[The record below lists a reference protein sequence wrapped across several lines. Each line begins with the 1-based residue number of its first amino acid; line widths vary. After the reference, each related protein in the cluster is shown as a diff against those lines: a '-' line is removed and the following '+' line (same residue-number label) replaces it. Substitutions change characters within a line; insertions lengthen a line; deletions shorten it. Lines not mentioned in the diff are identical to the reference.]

1 MSKPLSIE
9 DRISILLTMIFDEG
23 VDEYNQ
29 NFTKLLQRLNEFYD
43 TNKVDIINYF
53 TKVIMF
59 IPTKGTIYANAL
71 HNFSKGD
78 IINNIFK
85 KLVEEL
91 NKNKNSFIFIRSFIF
106 IFGLI
111 HFDIL
116 KNEQLINFISENIA
130 KKNRNLIQIII
141 RSIFLLFRKNN
152 EYQFLI
158 QSINIIYESGII
170 DKSDII
176 LNLLHTYA
184 NSDESYEINNT
195 KSKFDGFF
203 IKDIPLNNNEKNNE
217 DNNDIKMSE
226 SNEIKISD
234 VDNIFNELNNINY
247 ENIICPELITRK
259 YLSKNNITFLDIY
272 YELFLMNNIEAFKD
286 EPNEGSK
293 IYLFSLPNIYYNIN
307 TKEENNGINPYQ
319 FITDNFPF
327 VSMDLILYPLWNKS
341 DLCYI
346 VNYIINVLSQK
357 NIFFKSINEENKE
370 EENIYLKFVIE
381 LITNV
386 NMIQNLSHFQLDHLI
401 FFLYHIIS
409 NISDTKIEIL
419 SQIQKLKL
427 NNSNDTLNNA
437 ITYFIN
443 SFYEKTS
450 FIIKRDSLPS
460 EIFFPEKDLT
470 PIKNESL
477 YNSSFY
483 DEISTNVNKKENF
496 NNFNK
501 SLFEKDEQNEVLY
514 TFIYCILNPNNIS
527 NNNALSKIYE
537 NIELYENAIR
547 DIINNFEK
555 KNDNS
560 ILENDK
566 MKIILKVIFDLY
578 GNIPLYY
585 IYIIDLFAF
594 KNLLSHITIINF
606 IFTEKL
612 FQKKENGLF
621 YGFYELINN
630 CVENCY
636 NMLTKFDD
644 DFQNLARSFSK
655 VDETQ
660 RKEMQLKMEF
670 YDNEVE
676 KLKKQ
681 KEIICDKI
689 MELFFK
695 FYEISEKLGG
705 KEYKFFIKNVIKDEF
720 AMFHS
725 RYKLNE
731 DWNEKIKNL
740 DN

>member
-1 MSKPLSIE
+1 MSKSLSIE

-23 VDEYNQ
+23 VDEYEQ

-71 HNFSKGD
+71 HSFAKGD

-91 NKNKNSFIFIRSFIF
+91 NKNKNSFIYIRSFIF

-111 HFDIL
+111 HFGIL
-116 KNEQLINFISENIA
+116 QNDQLINFIKENIT
-130 KKNRNLIQIII
+130 KKNKNLLQILV

-152 EYQFLI
+152 QYQFLL
-158 QSINIIYESGII
+158 QSINVIYESNII
-170 DKSDII
+170 DKTDII

-184 NSDESYEINNT
+184 NSDESYIINNT

-203 IKDIPLNNNEKNNE
+203 IKDIPVNNSEKNNE
-217 DNNDIKMSE
+217 DNNDINMKE
-226 SNEIKISD
+226 NI
-234 VDNIFNELNNINY
+234 DNIFNELNSINY

-259 YLSKNNITFLDIY
+259 YLSKNNVTFLDIY
-272 YELFLMNNIEAFKD
+272 YQLFLMNNIEAFKD

-319 FITDNFPF
+319 FISDNFPF
-327 VSMDLILYPLWNKS
+327 ASMDLILYSLWNKS

-346 VNYIINVLSQK
+346 VNFIVNVLSQK
-357 NIFFKSINEENKE
+357 NIFFKSVNEENKE
-370 EENIYLKFVIE
+370 ENIYTKFIIE
-381 LITNV
+381 LISNV
-386 NMIQNLSHFQLDHLI
+386 TMIQNLSHFQLDHLI

-419 SQIQKLKL
+419 SQIQKLNLNL
-427 NNSNDTLNNA
+427 NNSNDTTNNA

-443 SFYEKTS
+443 SFYEKIS
-450 FIIKRDSLPS
+450 FIIKKESLPS
-460 EIFFPEKDLT
+460 EIYFPEKKLT
-470 PIKNESL
+470 PNENESL

-483 DEISTNVNKKENF
+483 NEISTNVKEKKHF

-501 SLFEKDEQNEVLY
+501 SLFEKDEQNEALY
-514 TFIYCILNPNNIS
+514 TFIYCILNPNNV
-527 NNNALSKIYE
+527 NNNDALSKIYE
-537 NIELYENAIR
+537 NIELYGDGIR

-555 KNDNS
+555 KDNAS
-560 ILENDK
+560 LENDK

-621 YGFYELINN
+621 YGFYDLINN

-655 VDETQ
+655 VDENQ

-681 KEIICDKI
+681 KDIICDKI
-689 MELFFK
+689 MESFFK
-695 FYEISEKLGG
+695 LYEISEKLGG
-705 KEYKFFIKNVIKDEF
+705 KEYKSFIKNVIKDEF
-720 AMFHS
+720 VLFQS
-725 RYKLNE
+725 RFKLNE
-731 DWNEKIKNL
+731 NWNEKIKNL

>member
-1 MSKPLSIE
+1 MSKSLSIE

-23 VDEYNQ
+23 VDEYEQ

-71 HNFSKGD
+71 HSFAKGD

-91 NKNKNSFIFIRSFIF
+91 NKNKNSFIYIRSFIF

-111 HFDIL
+111 HFGIL
-116 KNEQLINFISENIA
+116 QNDQLINFIKENIT
-130 KKNRNLIQIII
+130 KKNKNLLQILV

-152 EYQFLI
+152 QYQFLL
-158 QSINIIYESGII
+158 QSINVIYESNII

-184 NSDESYEINNT
+184 NSDESYIINT

-203 IKDIPLNNNEKNNE
+203 IKDIPVNNSEKNNE
-217 DNNDIKMSE
+217 DNNDINMKE
-226 SNEIKISD
+226 NI
-234 VDNIFNELNNINY
+234 DNIFNELNSINY

-259 YLSKNNITFLDIY
+259 YLSKNNVTFLDIY
-272 YELFLMNNIEAFKD
+272 YQLFLMNNIEAFKD

-319 FITDNFPF
+319 FISDNFPF
-327 VSMDLILYPLWNKS
+327 ASMDLILYSLWNKS

-346 VNYIINVLSQK
+346 VNFIVNVLSQK
-357 NIFFKSINEENKE
+357 NIFFKSVNEENKE
-370 EENIYLKFVIE
+370 ENIYTKFIIE
-381 LITNV
+381 LISNV
-386 NMIQNLSHFQLDHLI
+386 TVIQNLSHFQLDHLI

-419 SQIQKLKL
+419 SQIQKLNLNL
-427 NNSNDTLNNA
+427 NNSNDTTNNA

-443 SFYEKTS
+443 SFYEKIS
-450 FIIKRDSLPS
+450 FIIKKESLPS
-460 EIFFPEKDLT
+460 EIYFPEKKLT
-470 PIKNESL
+470 PNENESL

-483 DEISTNVNKKENF
+483 NEISTNVKEKKHF

-501 SLFEKDEQNEVLY
+501 SLFEKDEQNEALY
-514 TFIYCILNPNNIS
+514 TFIYCILNPNNV
-527 NNNALSKIYE
+527 NNNDALSKIYE
-537 NIELYENAIR
+537 NIELYGDGIR

-555 KNDNS
+555 KDNAS
-560 ILENDK
+560 LENDK

-621 YGFYELINN
+621 YGFYDLINN

-655 VDETQ
+655 VDENQ

-681 KEIICDKI
+681 KDIICDKI
-689 MELFFK
+689 MESFFK
-695 FYEISEKLGG
+695 LYEISEKLGG
-705 KEYKFFIKNVIKDEF
+705 KEYKSFIKNVIKDEF
-720 AMFHS
+720 VLFQS
-725 RYKLNE
+725 RFKLNE
-731 DWNEKIKNL
+731 NWNEKIKNL

>member
-1 MSKPLSIE
+1 MSKSLSIE

-23 VDEYNQ
+23 VDEYEQ

-71 HNFSKGD
+71 HSFAKGD

-91 NKNKNSFIFIRSFIF
+91 NKNKNSFIYIRSFIF

-111 HFDIL
+111 HFGIL
-116 KNEQLINFISENIA
+116 QNDQLINFIKENIT
-130 KKNRNLIQIII
+130 KKNKNLLQILV

-152 EYQFLI
+152 QYQFLL
-158 QSINIIYESGII
+158 QSINVIYESNII
-170 DKSDII
+170 DKTDII

-184 NSDESYEINNT
+184 NSDESYIINT

-203 IKDIPLNNNEKNNE
+203 IKDIPVNNSEKNNE
-217 DNNDIKMSE
+217 DNNDINMKE
-226 SNEIKISD
+226 NI
-234 VDNIFNELNNINY
+234 DNIFNELNSINY

-259 YLSKNNITFLDIY
+259 YLSKNNVTFLDIY
-272 YELFLMNNIEAFKD
+272 YQLFLMNNIEAFKD

-319 FITDNFPF
+319 FISDNFPF
-327 VSMDLILYPLWNKS
+327 ASMDLILYSLWNKS

-346 VNYIINVLSQK
+346 VNFIVNVLSQK
-357 NIFFKSINEENKE
+357 NIFFKSVNEENKE
-370 EENIYLKFVIE
+370 ENIYTKFIIE
-381 LITNV
+381 LISKVT
-386 NMIQNLSHFQLDHLI
+386 MIENLSHFQLDHLI

-419 SQIQKLKL
+419 SQIQKLNLNL
-427 NNSNDTLNNA
+427 NNSNDTTNNA

-443 SFYEKTS
+443 SFYEKIS
-450 FIIKRDSLPS
+450 FIIKKESLPS
-460 EIFFPEKDLT
+460 EIYFPEKKLT
-470 PIKNESL
+470 PNENESL

-483 DEISTNVNKKENF
+483 NEISTNVKEKKHF

-501 SLFEKDEQNEVLY
+501 SLFEKDEQNEALY
-514 TFIYCILNPNNIS
+514 TFIYCILNPNNV
-527 NNNALSKIYE
+527 NNNDALSKIYE
-537 NIELYENAIR
+537 NIELYGDGIR

-555 KNDNS
+555 KDNAL
-560 ILENDK
+560 LENDK

-621 YGFYELINN
+621 YGFYDLINN

-655 VDETQ
+655 VDENQ

-681 KEIICDKI
+681 KDIICDKI
-689 MELFFK
+689 MESFFK
-695 FYEISEKLGG
+695 LYEISEKLGG
-705 KEYKFFIKNVIKDEF
+705 KEYKSFIKNVIKDEF
-720 AMFHS
+720 VLFQS
-725 RYKLNE
+725 RFKLNE
-731 DWNEKIKNL
+731 NWNEKIKNL

>member
-1 MSKPLSIE
+1 MSKSLSIE

-23 VDEYNQ
+23 VDEYEQ

-71 HNFSKGD
+71 HSFAKGD

-91 NKNKNSFIFIRSFIF
+91 NKNKNSFIYIRSFIF

-111 HFDIL
+111 HFGIL
-116 KNEQLINFISENIA
+116 QNDQLINFIKENIT
-130 KKNRNLIQIII
+130 KKNKNLLQILV

-152 EYQFLI
+152 QYQFLL
-158 QSINIIYESGII
+158 QSINVIYESNII
-170 DKSDII
+170 DKTDII

-184 NSDESYEINNT
+184 NSDESYIINT

-203 IKDIPLNNNEKNNE
+203 IKDIPVNNTEKNNE
-217 DNNDIKMSE
+217 DNNDINMKE
-226 SNEIKISD
+226 NI
-234 VDNIFNELNNINY
+234 DNIFNELNSINY

-259 YLSKNNITFLDIY
+259 YLSKNNVTFLDIY
-272 YELFLMNNIEAFKD
+272 YQLFLMNNIEAFKD

-319 FITDNFPF
+319 FISDNFPF
-327 VSMDLILYPLWNKS
+327 ASMDLILYSLWNKS

-346 VNYIINVLSQK
+346 VNFIVNVLSQK
-357 NIFFKSINEENKE
+357 NIFFKSVNEENKE
-370 EENIYLKFVIE
+370 ENIYTKFIIE
-381 LITNV
+381 LISNV
-386 NMIQNLSHFQLDHLI
+386 TMIQNLSHFQLDHLI

-419 SQIQKLKL
+419 SQIQKLNLNL
-427 NNSNDTLNNA
+427 NNSNDTKNNA

-443 SFYEKTS
+443 SFYEKIS
-450 FIIKRDSLPS
+450 FIIKKESLPS
-460 EIFFPEKDLT
+460 EVYFPEKKLT
-470 PIKNESL
+470 PNENESL

-483 DEISTNVNKKENF
+483 NEISTNVKEKKHF

-501 SLFEKDEQNEVLY
+501 SLFEKDEQNEALY
-514 TFIYCILNPNNIS
+514 TFIYCLLNPNNV
-527 NNNALSKIYE
+527 NNNDALSKIYE
-537 NIELYENAIR
+537 NIELYGDGIR

-555 KNDNS
+555 KDNAL
-560 ILENDK
+560 LENDK

-621 YGFYELINN
+621 YGFYDLINN

-655 VDETQ
+655 VDENQ

-681 KEIICDKI
+681 KDIICDKI
-689 MELFFK
+689 MESFFK
-695 FYEISEKLGG
+695 LYEISEKLGG
-705 KEYKFFIKNVIKDEF
+705 KEYKSFIKNVIKDEF
-720 AMFHS
+720 VLFQS
-725 RYKLNE
+725 RFKLNE
-731 DWNEKIKNL
+731 NWNEKIKNL

>member
-1 MSKPLSIE
+1 MSKSLSIE

-23 VDEYNQ
+23 VDEYEQ

-71 HNFSKGD
+71 HCFAKGD

-91 NKNKNSFIFIRSFIF
+91 NKNKNSFIYIRSFIF

-111 HFDIL
+111 HFGIL
-116 KNEQLINFISENIA
+116 QNDQLINFIKENIT
-130 KKNRNLIQIII
+130 KKNKNLLQILV

-152 EYQFLI
+152 QYQFLL
-158 QSINIIYESGII
+158 QSINVIYESNII
-170 DKSDII
+170 DKTDII

-184 NSDESYEINNT
+184 NSDESYIINT

-203 IKDIPLNNNEKNNE
+203 IKDIPVNNSEKNNE
-217 DNNDIKMSE
+217 DNNDINMKE
-226 SNEIKISD
+226 NI
-234 VDNIFNELNNINY
+234 DNIFNELNSINY

-259 YLSKNNITFLDIY
+259 YLSKNNVTFLDIY
-272 YELFLMNNIEAFKD
+272 YQLFLMNNIEAFKD

-319 FITDNFPF
+319 FISDNFPF
-327 VSMDLILYPLWNKS
+327 ASMDLILYSLWNKS

-346 VNYIINVLSQK
+346 VNFIVNVLSQK
-357 NIFFKSINEENKE
+357 NIFFKSVNEENKE
-370 EENIYLKFVIE
+370 ENIYTKFIIE
-381 LITNV
+381 LISNV
-386 NMIQNLSHFQLDHLI
+386 TMIQNLSHFQLDHLI

-419 SQIQKLKL
+419 SQIQKLNLNL
-427 NNSNDTLNNA
+427 NNSNDTTNNA

-443 SFYEKTS
+443 SFYEKIS
-450 FIIKRDSLPS
+450 FIIKKESLPS
-460 EIFFPEKDLT
+460 EIYFPEKKLT
-470 PIKNESL
+470 PNENESL

-483 DEISTNVNKKENF
+483 NEISTNVKEKKHF

-501 SLFEKDEQNEVLY
+501 SLFEKDEQNEALY
-514 TFIYCILNPNNIS
+514 TFIYCILNPNNV
-527 NNNALSKIYE
+527 NNNDALSKIYE
-537 NIELYENAIR
+537 NIELYGDGIR

-555 KNDNS
+555 KDNAS
-560 ILENDK
+560 LENDK

-621 YGFYELINN
+621 YGFYDLINN

-655 VDETQ
+655 VDENQ

-681 KEIICDKI
+681 KDIICDKI
-689 MELFFK
+689 MESFFK
-695 FYEISEKLGG
+695 LYEISEKLGG
-705 KEYKFFIKNVIKDEF
+705 KEYKSFIKNVIKDEF
-720 AMFHS
+720 VLFQS
-725 RYKLNE
+725 RFKLNE
-731 DWNEKIKNL
+731 NWNEKIKNL

>member
-1 MSKPLSIE
+1 MSKSLSIE

-23 VDEYNQ
+23 VDEYEQ

-71 HNFSKGD
+71 HSFAKED

-91 NKNKNSFIFIRSFIF
+91 NKNKNSFIYIRSFIF

-111 HFDIL
+111 HFGIL
-116 KNEQLINFISENIA
+116 QNDQLINFIKENIE
-130 KKNRNLIQIII
+130 KKNKNLLQILV

-152 EYQFLI
+152 QYQFLL
-158 QSINIIYESGII
+158 QSINVIYESNII
-170 DKSDII
+170 DKTDII

-184 NSDESYEINNT
+184 NSDESYIINT

-203 IKDIPLNNNEKNNE
+203 IKDIPVNNSEKNNE
-217 DNNDIKMSE
+217 DNNDINMKE
-226 SNEIKISD
+226 NI
-234 VDNIFNELNNINY
+234 DNIFNELNSINY

-259 YLSKNNITFLDIY
+259 YLSKNNVTFLDIY
-272 YELFLMNNIEAFKD
+272 YQLFLMNNIEAFKD

-319 FITDNFPF
+319 FISDNFPF
-327 VSMDLILYPLWNKS
+327 ASMDLILYSLWNKS

-346 VNYIINVLSQK
+346 VNFIVNVLSQK
-357 NIFFKSINEENKE
+357 NIFFKSVNEENKE
-370 EENIYLKFVIE
+370 ENIYTKFIIE
-381 LITNV
+381 LISNV
-386 NMIQNLSHFQLDHLI
+386 TMIQNLSHFQLDHLI

-419 SQIQKLKL
+419 SQIQKLNLNL
-427 NNSNDTLNNA
+427 NNSNDTTNNA

-443 SFYEKTS
+443 SFYEKIS
-450 FIIKRDSLPS
+450 FIIKKESLPS
-460 EIFFPEKDLT
+460 EIYFPEKKLT
-470 PIKNESL
+470 PNENESL

-483 DEISTNVNKKENF
+483 NEISTNVKEKKHF

-501 SLFEKDEQNEVLY
+501 SLFEKDEQNEALY
-514 TFIYCILNPNNIS
+514 TFIYCILNPNNV
-527 NNNALSKIYE
+527 NNNDALSKIYE
-537 NIELYENAIR
+537 NIELYGDGIR
-547 DIINNFEK
+547 EIINNFEK
-555 KNDNS
+555 KDNAS
-560 ILENDK
+560 LENDK

-594 KNLLSHITIINF
+594 KNLVSHITIINF

-621 YGFYELINN
+621 YGFYDLINN

-655 VDETQ
+655 VDENQ

-681 KEIICDKI
+681 KDIICDKI
-689 MELFFK
+689 MESFFK
-695 FYEISEKLGG
+695 LYEISEKLGG
-705 KEYKFFIKNVIKDEF
+705 KEYKSFIKNVIKDEF
-720 AMFHS
+720 VLFQS
-725 RYKLNE
+725 RFKLNE
-731 DWNEKIKNL
+731 NWNEKIKNL

>member
-1 MSKPLSIE
+1 MSKSLSIE

-23 VDEYNQ
+23 VDEYEQ

-71 HNFSKGD
+71 HSFAKGD

-91 NKNKNSFIFIRSFIF
+91 NKNKNSFIYIRSFIF

-111 HFDIL
+111 HFGIL
-116 KNEQLINFISENIA
+116 QNDQLINFIKENIT
-130 KKNRNLIQIII
+130 KKNKNLLQILV

-152 EYQFLI
+152 QYQFLL
-158 QSINIIYESGII
+158 QSINVIYESNII
-170 DKSDII
+170 DKTDII

-184 NSDESYEINNT
+184 NSDESYIINT

-203 IKDIPLNNNEKNNE
+203 IKDIPVNNSEKNNE
-217 DNNDIKMSE
+217 DNNDINMKE
-226 SNEIKISD
+226 NI
-234 VDNIFNELNNINY
+234 DNIFNELNSINY

-259 YLSKNNITFLDIY
+259 YLSKNNVTFLDIY
-272 YELFLMNNIEAFKD
+272 YQLFLMNNIEAFKD

-319 FITDNFPF
+319 FISDNFPF
-327 VSMDLILYPLWNKS
+327 ASMDLILYSLWNKS

-346 VNYIINVLSQK
+346 VNFIVNVLSQK
-357 NIFFKSINEENKE
+357 NIFFKSVNEENKE
-370 EENIYLKFVIE
+370 ENIYTKFIIE
-381 LITNV
+381 LISNV
-386 NMIQNLSHFQLDHLI
+386 TMIQNLSHFQLDHLI

-419 SQIQKLKL
+419 SQIQKLNLNL
-427 NNSNDTLNNA
+427 NNSNDTTNNA

-443 SFYEKTS
+443 SFYEKIS
-450 FIIKRDSLPS
+450 FIIKKESLPS
-460 EIFFPEKDLT
+460 EIYFPEKKLT
-470 PIKNESL
+470 PNENESL

-483 DEISTNVNKKENF
+483 NEISTNVNEKKHF

-501 SLFEKDEQNEVLY
+501 SLFEKDEQNEALY
-514 TFIYCILNPNNIS
+514 TFIYCILNPNNV
-527 NNNALSKIYE
+527 NNNDALSKIYE
-537 NIELYENAIR
+537 NIELYGDGIR

-555 KNDNS
+555 KDNAL
-560 ILENDK
+560 LENDK

-621 YGFYELINN
+621 YGFYDLINN

-655 VDETQ
+655 VDENQ

-681 KEIICDKI
+681 KDIICDKI
-689 MELFFK
+689 MESFFK
-695 FYEISEKLGG
+695 LYEISEKLGG
-705 KEYKFFIKNVIKDEF
+705 KEYKSFIKNVIKDEF
-720 AMFHS
+720 VLFQS
-725 RYKLNE
+725 RFKLNE
-731 DWNEKIKNL
+731 NWNEKIKNL

>member
-1 MSKPLSIE
+1 MSKSLSIE
-9 DRISILLTMIFDEG
+9 DRISIRLTMIFDEG
-23 VDEYNQ
+23 VDEYEQ

-71 HNFSKGD
+71 HSFAKGD

-111 HFDIL
+111 HFGIL
-116 KNEQLINFISENIA
+116 QNDQLINFIKENIA
-130 KKNRNLIQIII
+130 KKNKNLLQILV

-152 EYQFLI
+152 QYQFLL
-158 QSINIIYESGII
+158 QSINVIYESNVI
-170 DKSDII
+170 DKTDII

-184 NSDESYEINNT
+184 NSDESYIINT

-203 IKDIPLNNNEKNNE
+203 IKDIPVNNTEKNNE
-217 DNNDIKMSE
+217 DNNDINMKE
-226 SNEIKISD
+226 NI
-234 VDNIFNELNNINY
+234 DNIFNELNSINY

-259 YLSKNNITFLDIY
+259 YLSKNNVTFLDIY
-272 YELFLMNNIEAFKD
+272 YQLFLMNNIEAFKD

-319 FITDNFPF
+319 FISDNFPF
-327 VSMDLILYPLWNKS
+327 ASMDLILYSLWNKS

-346 VNYIINVLSQK
+346 VNFIVNVLSQK
-357 NIFFKSINEENKE
+357 NIFFKSVNEENKE
-370 EENIYLKFVIE
+370 ENIYTKFIIE
-381 LITNV
+381 LISNV
-386 NMIQNLSHFQLDHLI
+386 TMIQNLSHFQLDHLI

-419 SQIQKLKL
+419 SQIQKLNLNL
-427 NNSNDTLNNA
+427 NNSNDTTNNA

-443 SFYEKTS
+443 SFYEKIS
-450 FIIKRDSLPS
+450 FIIKKESLPS
-460 EIFFPEKDLT
+460 EIYFPEKKLT
-470 PIKNESL
+470 PNENESL

-483 DEISTNVNKKENF
+483 NEISTNVKEKKHF

-501 SLFEKDEQNEVLY
+501 SLFEKDEQNEALY
-514 TFIYCILNPNNIS
+514 TFIYCILNPNNV
-527 NNNALSKIYE
+527 NNNDALSKIYE
-537 NIELYENAIR
+537 NIELYGDGIR

-555 KNDNS
+555 KDNAL
-560 ILENDK
+560 LENDK

-621 YGFYELINN
+621 YGFYDLINN

-655 VDETQ
+655 VDENQ

-681 KEIICDKI
+681 KDIICDKI
-689 MELFFK
+689 MESFFK
-695 FYEISEKLGG
+695 LYEISEKLGG
-705 KEYKFFIKNVIKDEF
+705 KEYKSFIKNVIKDEF
-720 AMFHS
+720 VLFQS
-725 RYKLNE
+725 RFKLNE
-731 DWNEKIKNL
+731 NWNEKIKNL

>member
-1 MSKPLSIE
+1 MSKSLSIE

-23 VDEYNQ
+23 VDEYEQ

-71 HNFSKGD
+71 HSFAKGD

-91 NKNKNSFIFIRSFIF
+91 NKNKNSFIYIRSFIF

-111 HFDIL
+111 HFGIL
-116 KNEQLINFISENIA
+116 QNDQLINFIKENIE
-130 KKNRNLIQIII
+130 KKNKNLLQILV

-152 EYQFLI
+152 QYQFLL
-158 QSINIIYESGII
+158 QSINVIYESNII
-170 DKSDII
+170 DKTDII

-184 NSDESYEINNT
+184 NSDESYIINT
-195 KSKFDGFF
+195 KSKFNGFF
-203 IKDIPLNNNEKNNE
+203 IKDIPVNNSEKNNE
-217 DNNDIKMSE
+217 DNNDINMKE
-226 SNEIKISD
+226 NI
-234 VDNIFNELNNINY
+234 DNIFNELNSINY

-259 YLSKNNITFLDIY
+259 YLSKNNVTFLDIY
-272 YELFLMNNIEAFKD
+272 YQLFLMNNIEAFKD

-319 FITDNFPF
+319 FISDNFPF
-327 VSMDLILYPLWNKS
+327 ASMDLILYSLWNKS

-346 VNYIINVLSQK
+346 VNFIVNVLSQK
-357 NIFFKSINEENKE
+357 NIFFKSVNEENKE
-370 EENIYLKFVIE
+370 ENIYTKFIIE
-381 LITNV
+381 LISNV
-386 NMIQNLSHFQLDHLI
+386 TMIQNLSHFQLDHLI

-419 SQIQKLKL
+419 SQIQKLNLNL
-427 NNSNDTLNNA
+427 NNSNDTINNA

-443 SFYEKTS
+443 SFYEKIS
-450 FIIKRDSLPS
+450 FIIKKESLPS
-460 EIFFPEKDLT
+460 EIYFPEKKLT
-470 PIKNESL
+470 PNENESL

-483 DEISTNVNKKENF
+483 NEISTNVKEKKHF

-501 SLFEKDEQNEVLY
+501 SLFEKDEQNEALY
-514 TFIYCILNPNNIS
+514 TFIYCILNPNNV
-527 NNNALSKIYE
+527 NNNDALSKIYE
-537 NIELYENAIR
+537 NIELYGDGIR

-555 KNDNS
+555 KDNAS
-560 ILENDK
+560 LENDK

-621 YGFYELINN
+621 YGFYDLINN

-655 VDETQ
+655 VDENQ

-681 KEIICDKI
+681 KDIICDKI
-689 MELFFK
+689 MESFFK
-695 FYEISEKLGG
+695 LYEISEKLGG
-705 KEYKFFIKNVIKDEF
+705 KEYKSFIKNVIKDEF
-720 AMFHS
+720 VLFQS
-725 RYKLNE
+725 RFKLNE
-731 DWNEKIKNL
+731 NWNEKIKNL

>member
-1 MSKPLSIE
+1 MSKSLSIE

-23 VDEYNQ
+23 VDEYEQ

-71 HNFSKGD
+71 HSFAKGD

-91 NKNKNSFIFIRSFIF
+91 NKNKNSFIYIRSFIF

-111 HFDIL
+111 HFGIL
-116 KNEQLINFISENIA
+116 QNDQLINFIKENIA
-130 KKNRNLIQIII
+130 KKNKNLLQILV

-152 EYQFLI
+152 QYQFLL
-158 QSINIIYESGII
+158 QSINVIYESNII
-170 DKSDII
+170 DKTDII

-184 NSDESYEINNT
+184 NSDESYIINT

-203 IKDIPLNNNEKNNE
+203 IKDIPVNNSEKNNE
-217 DNNDIKMSE
+217 DNNDINMKE
-226 SNEIKISD
+226 NI
-234 VDNIFNELNNINY
+234 DNIFNELNSINY

-259 YLSKNNITFLDIY
+259 YLSKNNVTFLDIY
-272 YELFLMNNIEAFKD
+272 YQLFLMNNIEAFKD

-319 FITDNFPF
+319 FISDNFPF
-327 VSMDLILYPLWNKS
+327 ASMDLILYSLWNKS

-346 VNYIINVLSQK
+346 VNFIVNVLSQK
-357 NIFFKSINEENKE
+357 NIFFKSVNEENKE
-370 EENIYLKFVIE
+370 ENIYTKFIIE
-381 LITNV
+381 LISNV
-386 NMIQNLSHFQLDHLI
+386 NLIQNLSHFQLDHLI

-419 SQIQKLKL
+419 SQIQKLNLNL
-427 NNSNDTLNNA
+427 NNSNDTTNNA

-443 SFYEKTS
+443 SFYEKIS
-450 FIIKRDSLPS
+450 FIIKKESLPS
-460 EIFFPEKDLT
+460 EIYFPEKKLT
-470 PIKNESL
+470 PNENESL

-483 DEISTNVNKKENF
+483 NEISTNVKEKKHF

-501 SLFEKDEQNEVLY
+501 SLFEKDEQNEALY
-514 TFIYCILNPNNIS
+514 TFIYCILNPNNV
-527 NNNALSKIYE
+527 NNNDALSKIYE
-537 NIELYENAIR
+537 NIELYGDGIR

-555 KNDNS
+555 KDNAS
-560 ILENDK
+560 LENDK

-621 YGFYELINN
+621 YGFYDLINN

-655 VDETQ
+655 VDENQ

-681 KEIICDKI
+681 KDIICDKI
-689 MELFFK
+689 MESFFK
-695 FYEISEKLGG
+695 LYEISEKLGG
-705 KEYKFFIKNVIKDEF
+705 KEYKSFIKNVIKDEF
-720 AMFHS
+720 VLFQS
-725 RYKLNE
+725 RFKLNE
-731 DWNEKIKNL
+731 NWNEKIKNL

>member
-1 MSKPLSIE
+1 MSKSLSIE

-23 VDEYNQ
+23 VDEYEQ

-71 HNFSKGD
+71 HSFAKGD

-91 NKNKNSFIFIRSFIF
+91 NKNKNSFIYIRSFIF

-111 HFDIL
+111 HFGIL
-116 KNEQLINFISENIA
+116 QNDQLINFIKENIT
-130 KKNRNLIQIII
+130 KKNKNLLQILV

-152 EYQFLI
+152 QYQFLL
-158 QSINIIYESGII
+158 QSINVIYESNII
-170 DKSDII
+170 DKTDII

-184 NSDESYEINNT
+184 NSDESYIINT

-203 IKDIPLNNNEKNNE
+203 IKDIPVNNSEKNNE
-217 DNNDIKMSE
+217 DNNDINMKE
-226 SNEIKISD
+226 NI
-234 VDNIFNELNNINY
+234 DNIFNELNSINY

-259 YLSKNNITFLDIY
+259 YLSKDNVTFLDIY
-272 YELFLMNNIEAFKD
+272 YQLFLMNNIEAFKD

-319 FITDNFPF
+319 FISDNFPF
-327 VSMDLILYPLWNKS
+327 ASMDLILYSLWNKS

-346 VNYIINVLSQK
+346 VNFIVNVLSQK
-357 NIFFKSINEENKE
+357 NIFFKSVNEENKE
-370 EENIYLKFVIE
+370 ENIYTKFIIE
-381 LITNV
+381 LISNV
-386 NMIQNLSHFQLDHLI
+386 TMIENLSHFQLDHLI

-419 SQIQKLKL
+419 SQIQKLNLNL
-427 NNSNDTLNNA
+427 NNSNDTINNA

-443 SFYEKTS
+443 SFYEKIS
-450 FIIKRDSLPS
+450 FIIKKESLPS
-460 EIFFPEKDLT
+460 EIYFPEKKLT
-470 PIKNESL
+470 PNENESL

-483 DEISTNVNKKENF
+483 NEISTNVKEKKHF

-501 SLFEKDEQNEVLY
+501 SLFEKDEQNEALY
-514 TFIYCILNPNNIS
+514 TFIYCLLNPNNV
-527 NNNALSKIYE
+527 NNNDALSKIYE
-537 NIELYENAIR
+537 NIELYGDGIR

-555 KNDNS
+555 KDNAS
-560 ILENDK
+560 LENDK

-621 YGFYELINN
+621 YGFYDLINN

-655 VDETQ
+655 VDENQ

-681 KEIICDKI
+681 KDIICDKI
-689 MELFFK
+689 MESFFK
-695 FYEISEKLGG
+695 LYEISEKLGG
-705 KEYKFFIKNVIKDEF
+705 KEYKSFIKNVIKDEF
-720 AMFHS
+720 VLFQS
-725 RYKLNE
+725 RFKLNE
-731 DWNEKIKNL
+731 NWNEKIKNL

>member
-1 MSKPLSIE
+1 MSKSLSIE

-23 VDEYNQ
+23 VDEYEQ

-71 HNFSKGD
+71 HSFAKGD

-91 NKNKNSFIFIRSFIF
+91 NKNKNSFIYIRSFIF

-111 HFDIL
+111 HFGIL
-116 KNEQLINFISENIA
+116 QNDQLINFIKENIT
-130 KKNRNLIQIII
+130 KKNKNLLQILV

-152 EYQFLI
+152 QYQFLL
-158 QSINIIYESGII
+158 QSINVIYESNII
-170 DKSDII
+170 DKTDII

-184 NSDESYEINNT
+184 NSDESYIINT

-203 IKDIPLNNNEKNNE
+203 IKDIPVNNSEKNNE
-217 DNNDIKMSE
+217 DNNDINMKE
-226 SNEIKISD
+226 NI
-234 VDNIFNELNNINY
+234 DNIFNELNSINY

-259 YLSKNNITFLDIY
+259 YLSKNNVTFLDIY
-272 YELFLMNNIEAFKD
+272 YQLFLMNNIEAFKD

-319 FITDNFPF
+319 FISDNFPF
-327 VSMDLILYPLWNKS
+327 ASMDLILYSLWNKS

-346 VNYIINVLSQK
+346 VNFIVNVLSQK
-357 NIFFKSINEENKE
+357 NIFFKSVNEENKE
-370 EENIYLKFVIE
+370 ENIYTKFIIE
-381 LITNV
+381 LISNV
-386 NMIQNLSHFQLDHLI
+386 TMIENLSHFQLDHLI

-419 SQIQKLKL
+419 SQIQKLNLNL
-427 NNSNDTLNNA
+427 NNSNDNTNNA

-443 SFYEKTS
+443 SFYEKIS
-450 FIIKRDSLPS
+450 FIIKKESLPS
-460 EIFFPEKDLT
+460 EIYFPEKKLT
-470 PIKNESL
+470 PNENESL

-483 DEISTNVNKKENF
+483 NEISTNVKEKKHF

-501 SLFEKDEQNEVLY
+501 SLFEKDEQNEALY
-514 TFIYCILNPNNIS
+514 TFIYCILNPNNV
-527 NNNALSKIYE
+527 NNNDALSKIYE
-537 NIELYENAIR
+537 NIELYGDGIR

-555 KNDNS
+555 KDNAL
-560 ILENDK
+560 LENDK

-621 YGFYELINN
+621 YGFYDLINN

-655 VDETQ
+655 VDENQ

-681 KEIICDKI
+681 KDIICDKI
-689 MELFFK
+689 MESFFK
-695 FYEISEKLGG
+695 LYEISEKLGG
-705 KEYKFFIKNVIKDEF
+705 KEYKSFIKNVIKDEF
-720 AMFHS
+720 VLFQS
-725 RYKLNE
+725 RFKLNE
-731 DWNEKIKNL
+731 NWNEKIKNL

>member
-1 MSKPLSIE
+1 MSKSLSIE

-23 VDEYNQ
+23 VDEYEQ

-71 HNFSKGD
+71 HSFAKED

-91 NKNKNSFIFIRSFIF
+91 NKNKNSFIYIRSFMF

-111 HFDIL
+111 HFGIL
-116 KNEQLINFISENIA
+116 QNDQLINFIKENIT
-130 KKNRNLIQIII
+130 KKNKNLLQILV

-152 EYQFLI
+152 QYQFLL
-158 QSINIIYESGII
+158 QSINVIYESNII
-170 DKSDII
+170 DKTDII

-184 NSDESYEINNT
+184 NSDESYIINT

-203 IKDIPLNNNEKNNE
+203 IKDIPVNNSEKNNE
-217 DNNDIKMSE
+217 DNNDINMKE
-226 SNEIKISD
+226 NI
-234 VDNIFNELNNINY
+234 DNIFNELNSINY

-259 YLSKNNITFLDIY
+259 YLSKNNVTFLDIY
-272 YELFLMNNIEAFKD
+272 YQLFLMNNIEAFKD

-319 FITDNFPF
+319 FISDNFPF
-327 VSMDLILYPLWNKS
+327 ASMDLILYSLWNKS

-346 VNYIINVLSQK
+346 VNFIVNVLSQK
-357 NIFFKSINEENKE
+357 NIFFKSVNEENKE
-370 EENIYLKFVIE
+370 ENIYTKFIIE
-381 LITNV
+381 LISNV
-386 NMIQNLSHFQLDHLI
+386 TMIQNLSHFQLDHLI

-419 SQIQKLKL
+419 SQIQKLNLNL
-427 NNSNDTLNNA
+427 NNSNDTTNNA

-443 SFYEKTS
+443 SFYEKIS
-450 FIIKRDSLPS
+450 FIIKKESLPS
-460 EIFFPEKDLT
+460 EIYFPEKKLT
-470 PIKNESL
+470 PNENESL

-483 DEISTNVNKKENF
+483 NEISTNVKEKKHF

-501 SLFEKDEQNEVLY
+501 SLFEKDEQNEALY
-514 TFIYCILNPNNIS
+514 TFIYCILNPNNV
-527 NNNALSKIYE
+527 NNNDALSKIYE
-537 NIELYENAIR
+537 NIELYGDGIR

-555 KNDNS
+555 KDNAS
-560 ILENDK
+560 LENDK

-621 YGFYELINN
+621 YGFYDLINN

-655 VDETQ
+655 VDENQ

-681 KEIICDKI
+681 KDIICDKI
-689 MELFFK
+689 MESFFK
-695 FYEISEKLGG
+695 LYEISEKLGG
-705 KEYKFFIKNVIKDEF
+705 KEYKSFIKNVIKDEF
-720 AMFHS
+720 VLFQS
-725 RYKLNE
+725 RFKLNE
-731 DWNEKIKNL
+731 NWNEKIKNL

>member
-1 MSKPLSIE
+1 MSKSLSIE

-23 VDEYNQ
+23 VDEYEQ

-71 HNFSKGD
+71 HSFAKED

-91 NKNKNSFIFIRSFIF
+91 NKNKNSFIYIRSFIF

-111 HFDIL
+111 HFGIL
-116 KNEQLINFISENIA
+116 QNDQLINFIKENIT
-130 KKNRNLIQIII
+130 KKNKNLLQILV

-152 EYQFLI
+152 QYQFLL
-158 QSINIIYESGII
+158 QSINVIYESNII
-170 DKSDII
+170 DKTDII

-184 NSDESYEINNT
+184 NSDESYIINT

-203 IKDIPLNNNEKNNE
+203 IKDIPVNNTEKNNE
-217 DNNDIKMSE
+217 DNNDINMKE
-226 SNEIKISD
+226 NI
-234 VDNIFNELNNINY
+234 DNIFNELNSINY

-259 YLSKNNITFLDIY
+259 YLSKNNVTFLDIY
-272 YELFLMNNIEAFKD
+272 YQLFLMNNIEAFKD

-319 FITDNFPF
+319 FISDNFPF
-327 VSMDLILYPLWNKS
+327 ASMDLILYSLWNKS

-346 VNYIINVLSQK
+346 VNFIVNVLSQK
-357 NIFFKSINEENKE
+357 NIFFKSVNEENKE
-370 EENIYLKFVIE
+370 ENIYTKFIIE
-381 LITNV
+381 LISNV
-386 NMIQNLSHFQLDHLI
+386 TMIQNLSHFQLDHLI

-419 SQIQKLKL
+419 SQIQKLNLNL
-427 NNSNDTLNNA
+427 NNSNDTTNNA

-443 SFYEKTS
+443 SFYEKIS
-450 FIIKRDSLPS
+450 FIIKKESLPS
-460 EIFFPEKDLT
+460 EIYFPEKKLT
-470 PIKNESL
+470 PNENESL

-483 DEISTNVNKKENF
+483 NEISTNVKEKKHF

-501 SLFEKDEQNEVLY
+501 SLFEKDEQNEALY
-514 TFIYCILNPNNIS
+514 TFIYCILNPNNV
-527 NNNALSKIYE
+527 NNNDALSKIYE
-537 NIELYENAIR
+537 NIELYGDGIR

-555 KNDNS
+555 KDNAL
-560 ILENDK
+560 LENDK

-621 YGFYELINN
+621 YGFYDLINN

-655 VDETQ
+655 VDENQ

-681 KEIICDKI
+681 KDIICDKI
-689 MELFFK
+689 MESFFK
-695 FYEISEKLGG
+695 LYEISEKLGG
-705 KEYKFFIKNVIKDEF
+705 KEYKSFIKNVIKDEF
-720 AMFHS
+720 VLFQS
-725 RYKLNE
+725 RFKLNE
-731 DWNEKIKNL
+731 NWNEKIKNL

>member
-1 MSKPLSIE
+1 MSKSLSIE

-23 VDEYNQ
+23 VDEYEQ

-71 HNFSKGD
+71 HSFAKGD

-91 NKNKNSFIFIRSFIF
+91 NKNKNSFIYIRSFIF

-111 HFDIL
+111 HFGIL
-116 KNEQLINFISENIA
+116 QNDQLINFIKENIT
-130 KKNRNLIQIII
+130 KKNKNLLQILV

-152 EYQFLI
+152 QYQFLL
-158 QSINIIYESGII
+158 QSINVIYESNII
-170 DKSDII
+170 DKTDII

-184 NSDESYEINNT
+184 NSDESYIINT

-203 IKDIPLNNNEKNNE
+203 IKDIPVNNSEKNNE
-217 DNNDIKMSE
+217 DNNDINMKE
-226 SNEIKISD
+226 NI
-234 VDNIFNELNNINY
+234 DNIFNELNSINY

-259 YLSKNNITFLDIY
+259 YLSKNNVTFLDIY
-272 YELFLMNNIEAFKD
+272 YQLFLMNNIEAFKD

-319 FITDNFPF
+319 FISDNFPF
-327 VSMDLILYPLWNKS
+327 ASMDLILYSLWNKS

-346 VNYIINVLSQK
+346 VNFIVNVLSQK
-357 NIFFKSINEENKE
+357 NIFFKSVNEENKE
-370 EENIYLKFVIE
+370 ENIYTKFIIE
-381 LITNV
+381 LISNV
-386 NMIQNLSHFQLDHLI
+386 TMIQNLSHFQLDHLI

-419 SQIQKLKL
+419 SQIQKLNLNL
-427 NNSNDTLNNA
+427 NNSNDTTNNA

-443 SFYEKTS
+443 SFYEKIS
-450 FIIKRDSLPS
+450 FIIKKESLPS
-460 EIFFPEKDLT
+460 EIYFPEKKLT
-470 PIKNESL
+470 PNENESL

-483 DEISTNVNKKENF
+483 NEISTNVKEKKHF

-501 SLFEKDEQNEVLY
+501 SLFEKDEQNEALY
-514 TFIYCILNPNNIS
+514 TFIYCILNPNNV
-527 NNNALSKIYE
+527 NNNDALSKIYE
-537 NIELYENAIR
+537 NIELYGDGIR

-555 KNDNS
+555 KDNAS
-560 ILENDK
+560 LENDK

-621 YGFYELINN
+621 YGFYDLINN

-655 VDETQ
+655 VDENQ

-681 KEIICDKI
+681 KDIICDKI
-689 MELFFK
+689 MESFFK
-695 FYEISEKLGG
+695 LYEISEKLGG
-705 KEYKFFIKNVIKDEF
+705 KEYKSFIKNVIKDEF
-720 AMFHS
+720 VLFQS
-725 RYKLNE
+725 RFKLNE
-731 DWNEKIKNL
+731 NWNEKIKNL

>member
-1 MSKPLSIE
+1 MSKSLSIE

-23 VDEYNQ
+23 VDEYEQ
-29 NFTKLLQRLNEFYD
+29 NFTKLLQRLNECYD
-43 TNKVDIINYF
+43 TNKADIINYF

-71 HNFSKGD
+71 HSFAKGD

-91 NKNKNSFIFIRSFIF
+91 NKNKNSFIYIRSFIF

-111 HFDIL
+111 HFGIL
-116 KNEQLINFISENIA
+116 QNDQLINFIKENIA
-130 KKNRNLIQIII
+130 KKNKNLLQILV

-152 EYQFLI
+152 QYQFLL
-158 QSINIIYESGII
+158 QSINVIYESNII
-170 DKSDII
+170 DKTDII

-184 NSDESYEINNT
+184 NSDESYIINT

-203 IKDIPLNNNEKNNE
+203 IKDIPVNNTEKNNE
-217 DNNDIKMSE
+217 DNNDINMKE
-226 SNEIKISD
+226 NI
-234 VDNIFNELNNINY
+234 DNIFNELNSINY

-259 YLSKNNITFLDIY
+259 YLSKNNVTFLDIY
-272 YELFLMNNIEAFKD
+272 YQLFLMNNIEAFKD

-319 FITDNFPF
+319 FISDNFPF
-327 VSMDLILYPLWNKS
+327 ASMDLILYSLWNKS

-346 VNYIINVLSQK
+346 VNFIVNVLSQK
-357 NIFFKSINEENKE
+357 NIFFKSVNEENKE
-370 EENIYLKFVIE
+370 ENIYTKFIIE
-381 LITNV
+381 LISNV
-386 NMIQNLSHFQLDHLI
+386 TMIENLSHFQLDHLI

-419 SQIQKLKL
+419 SQIQKLNLNL
-427 NNSNDTLNNA
+427 NNSNDTTNNA

-443 SFYEKTS
+443 SFYEKIS
-450 FIIKRDSLPS
+450 FIIKKESLPS
-460 EIFFPEKDLT
+460 EIYFPEKKLT
-470 PIKNESL
+470 PNENESL

-483 DEISTNVNKKENF
+483 NEISTNVKEKKHF

-501 SLFEKDEQNEVLY
+501 SLFEKDEQNEALY
-514 TFIYCILNPNNIS
+514 TFIYCILNPNNV
-527 NNNALSKIYE
+527 NNNDALSKIYE
-537 NIELYENAIR
+537 NIELYGDGIR

-555 KNDNS
+555 KDNAS
-560 ILENDK
+560 LENDK

-621 YGFYELINN
+621 YGFYDLINN

-655 VDETQ
+655 VDENQ

-681 KEIICDKI
+681 KDIICDKI
-689 MELFFK
+689 MESFFK
-695 FYEISEKLGG
+695 LYEISEKLGG
-705 KEYKFFIKNVIKDEF
+705 KEYKSFIKNVIKDEF
-720 AMFHS
+720 VLFQS
-725 RYKLNE
+725 RFKLNE
-731 DWNEKIKNL
+731 NWNEKIKNL

>member
-1 MSKPLSIE
+1 MSKPLTIE

-71 HNFSKGD
+71 HNFGKGD

-91 NKNKNSFIFIRSFIF
+91 TKTKNSFIFIRSFIF

-111 HFDIL
+111 HFGVL
-116 KNEQLINFISENIA
+116 QNEQLVNFILENIG
-130 KKNRNLIQIII
+130 KKNKNLLQILI
-141 RSIFLLFRKNN
+141 RSIFLIFRKNN

-158 QSINIIYESGII
+158 QSINVIYDSNVI

-176 LNLLHTYA
+176 LEILHTYA
-184 NSDESYEINNT
+184 NSDDSFEINEN
-195 KSKFDGFF
+195 KNKFDGFF
-203 IKDIPLNNNEKNNE
+203 IKDIPANNTEKNNE
-217 DNNDIKMSE
+217 DNNDINMTD
-226 SNEIKISD
+226 SNNVKISD

-247 ENIICPELITRK
+247 ENIFCLKLISRK
-259 YLSKNNITFLDIY
+259 YLSKNSIKFLDIY

-293 IYLFSLPNIYYNIN
+293 IYLFSLPNIYYNIK
-307 TKEENNGINPYQ
+307 TQEQNNGINPYQ
-319 FITDNFPF
+319 FIIDNFPF
-327 VSMDLILYPLWNKS
+327 ASMDLVLYPLWTKG

-346 VNYIINVLSQK
+346 VNFIVNVLSQK
-357 NIFFKSINEENKE
+357 NMFFKNINEENNK
-370 EENIYLKFVIE
+370 EENIYLKFIIS
-381 LITNV
+381 LISDNDL
-386 NMIQNLSHFQLDHLI
+386 IQSLSHFQINNLI

-427 NNSNDTLNNA
+427 NNSNDNINNA

-443 SFYEKTS
+443 SFYEKIS
-450 FIIKRDSLPS
+450 FIIKKESLPS
-460 EIFFPEKDLT
+460 EILFPEKDLT
-470 PIKNESL
+470 PMKNESL
-477 YNSSFY
+477 YSSSFY
-483 DEISTNVNKKENF
+483 NEISTNVNKKENF

-501 SLFEKDEQNEVLY
+501 NLFEKDDQNEVLY
-514 TFIYCILNPNNIS
+514 TFIYCILNPNNINS
-527 NNNALSKIYE
+527 TNALSKIYE
-537 NIELYENAIR
+537 NLELYENGIR

-555 KNDNS
+555 KNNNLS
-560 ILENDK
+560 LENDK

-585 IYIIDLFAF
+585 IYIIDLLAF
-594 KNLLSHITIINF
+594 KNLLNHITIINF

-644 DFQNLARSFSK
+644 DFQNSARSFSK
-655 VDETQ
+655 VDENQ
-660 RKEMQLKMEF
+660 RKEMQIKMEF

-681 KEIICDKI
+681 KDIICDKI

-695 FYEISEKLGG
+695 LYEISEKLGG
-705 KEYKFFIKNVIKDEF
+705 GEYKIFIKNVIKNEF
-720 AMFHS
+720 ALFQT
-725 RYKLNE
+725 RYKVSDE
-731 DWNEKIKNL
+731 WKEKIKNL

>member
-1 MSKPLSIE
+1 MSKSLSIE

-23 VDEYNQ
+23 VDEYEQ

-71 HNFSKGD
+71 HSFAKGD

-91 NKNKNSFIFIRSFIF
+91 NKNKNSFIYIRSFIF

-111 HFDIL
+111 HFGIL
-116 KNEQLINFISENIA
+116 QNDQLINFIKENIA
-130 KKNRNLIQIII
+130 KKNKNLLQILV

-152 EYQFLI
+152 QYQFLL
-158 QSINIIYESGII
+158 QSINVIYESNII
-170 DKSDII
+170 DKTDII

-184 NSDESYEINNT
+184 NSDESYIINT

-203 IKDIPLNNNEKNNE
+203 IKDIPVNNSEKNNE
-217 DNNDIKMSE
+217 DNNDINMKE
-226 SNEIKISD
+226 NI
-234 VDNIFNELNNINY
+234 DNIFNELNSINY

-259 YLSKNNITFLDIY
+259 YLSKNNVTFLDIY
-272 YELFLMNNIEAFKD
+272 YQLFLMNNIEAFKD

-319 FITDNFPF
+319 FISDNFPF
-327 VSMDLILYPLWNKS
+327 ASMDLILYSLWNKS

-346 VNYIINVLSQK
+346 VNFIVNVLSQK
-357 NIFFKSINEENKE
+357 NIFFKSVNEENKE
-370 EENIYLKFVIE
+370 ENIYTKFIIE
-381 LITNV
+381 LISNV
-386 NMIQNLSHFQLDHLI
+386 TMIQNLSHFQLDHLI

-419 SQIQKLKL
+419 SQIQKLNLNL
-427 NNSNDTLNNA
+427 NNSNDTTNNA

-443 SFYEKTS
+443 SFYEKIS
-450 FIIKRDSLPS
+450 FIIKKESLPS
-460 EIFFPEKDLT
+460 EIYFPEKKLT
-470 PIKNESL
+470 PNENESL

-483 DEISTNVNKKENF
+483 NEISTNVKEKKHF

-501 SLFEKDEQNEVLY
+501 SLFEKDEQNEALY
-514 TFIYCILNPNNIS
+514 TFIYCILNPNNV
-527 NNNALSKIYE
+527 NNNDALSKIYE
-537 NIELYENAIR
+537 NIELYEDGIR

-555 KNDNS
+555 KDNAL
-560 ILENDK
+560 LENDK

-621 YGFYELINN
+621 YGFYDLINN

-655 VDETQ
+655 VDENQ

-681 KEIICDKI
+681 KDIICDKI
-689 MELFFK
+689 MESFFK
-695 FYEISEKLGG
+695 LYEISEKLGG
-705 KEYKFFIKNVIKDEF
+705 KEYKSFIKNVIKDEF
-720 AMFHS
+720 VLFQS
-725 RYKLNE
+725 RFKLNE
-731 DWNEKIKNL
+731 NWNEKIKNL
-740 DN
+740 DS

>member
-1 MSKPLSIE
+1 MSKSLSIE

-23 VDEYNQ
+23 VDEYEQ

-71 HNFSKGD
+71 HSFAKGD

-91 NKNKNSFIFIRSFIF
+91 NKNKNSFIYIRSFIF

-111 HFDIL
+111 HFGIL
-116 KNEQLINFISENIA
+116 QNDQLINFIKENIT
-130 KKNRNLIQIII
+130 KKNKNLLQILV

-152 EYQFLI
+152 QYQFLL
-158 QSINIIYESGII
+158 QSINVIYESNII
-170 DKSDII
+170 DKTDII

-184 NSDESYEINNT
+184 NSDESYIINT

-203 IKDIPLNNNEKNNE
+203 IKDIPVNNSEKNNE
-217 DNNDIKMSE
+217 DNNDINMKE
-226 SNEIKISD
+226 NI
-234 VDNIFNELNNINY
+234 DNIFNELNSINY

-259 YLSKNNITFLDIY
+259 YLSKNNVTFLDIY
-272 YELFLMNNIEAFKD
+272 YQLFLMNNIEAFKD

-319 FITDNFPF
+319 FISDNFPF
-327 VSMDLILYPLWNKS
+327 ASMDLILYSLWNKS

-346 VNYIINVLSQK
+346 VNFIVNVLSQK
-357 NIFFKSINEENKE
+357 NIFFKSVNEENKE
-370 EENIYLKFVIE
+370 ENIYTKFIIE
-381 LITNV
+381 LISNV
-386 NMIQNLSHFQLDHLI
+386 NLIQNLSYFQLDHLI

-419 SQIQKLKL
+419 SQIQKLNLNL
-427 NNSNDTLNNA
+427 NNSNDTTNNA

-443 SFYEKTS
+443 SFYEKIS
-450 FIIKRDSLPS
+450 FIIKKESLPS
-460 EIFFPEKDLT
+460 EIYFPEKKLT
-470 PIKNESL
+470 PNENESL

-483 DEISTNVNKKENF
+483 NEISTNVKEKKHF

-501 SLFEKDEQNEVLY
+501 SLFEKDEQNEALY
-514 TFIYCILNPNNIS
+514 TFIYCILNPNNV
-527 NNNALSKIYE
+527 NNNDALSKIYE
-537 NIELYENAIR
+537 NIELYGDGIR

-555 KNDNS
+555 KDNAL
-560 ILENDK
+560 LENDK

-621 YGFYELINN
+621 YGFYDLINN

-655 VDETQ
+655 VDENQ

-681 KEIICDKI
+681 KDIICDKI
-689 MELFFK
+689 MESFFK
-695 FYEISEKLGG
+695 LYEISEKLGG
-705 KEYKFFIKNVIKDEF
+705 KEYKSFIKNVIKDEF
-720 AMFHS
+720 VLFQS
-725 RYKLNE
+725 RFKLNE
-731 DWNEKIKNL
+731 NWNEKIKNL

>member
-1 MSKPLSIE
+1 MSKSLSIE

-23 VDEYNQ
+23 VDEYEQ

-71 HNFSKGD
+71 HNFAKGD

-130 KKNRNLIQIII
+130 KKNRNLLQIII

-158 QSINIIYESGII
+158 QSINVIYESGII

-203 IKDIPLNNNEKNNE
+203 IKDIPVNNNEKNNE

-226 SNEIKISD
+226 SKEIKISD

-307 TKEENNGINPYQ
+307 TKEENNGINPDQ

-327 VSMDLILYPLWNKS
+327 ASIDLILYPLWNKG

-346 VNYIINVLSQK
+346 VNFIVNVLSQK

-381 LITNV
+381 LISNV

-555 KNDNS
+555 KNDNTL
-560 ILENDK
+560 LENDK

-636 NMLTKFDD
+636 NMLTKFDE

-681 KEIICDKI
+681 KDIICDKI

-705 KEYKFFIKNVIKDEF
+705 KEYKIFIKNVIKDEF
-720 AMFHS
+720 AMFQS

-731 DWNEKIKNL
+731 DWKEKIKNL

>member
-1 MSKPLSIE
+1 MSKSLSIE

-23 VDEYNQ
+23 VDEYEQ

-71 HNFSKGD
+71 HSFAKGD

-91 NKNKNSFIFIRSFIF
+91 NKNKNSFIYIRSFIF

-111 HFDIL
+111 HFGIL
-116 KNEQLINFISENIA
+116 QNDQLINFIKENIT
-130 KKNRNLIQIII
+130 KKNKNLLQILV

-152 EYQFLI
+152 QYQFLL
-158 QSINIIYESGII
+158 QSINVIYESNII
-170 DKSDII
+170 DKTDII

-184 NSDESYEINNT
+184 NSDESYIINT

-203 IKDIPLNNNEKNNE
+203 IKDIPVNNSEKNNE
-217 DNNDIKMSE
+217 DNNDINMKE
-226 SNEIKISD
+226 NI
-234 VDNIFNELNNINY
+234 DNIFNELNSINY

-259 YLSKNNITFLDIY
+259 YISKNNVTFLDIY
-272 YELFLMNNIEAFKD
+272 YQLFLMNNIEAFKD

-319 FITDNFPF
+319 FISDNFPF
-327 VSMDLILYPLWNKS
+327 ASMDLILYSLWNKS

-346 VNYIINVLSQK
+346 VNFIVNVLSQK
-357 NIFFKSINEENKE
+357 NIFFKSVNEENKE
-370 EENIYLKFVIE
+370 ENIYTKFIIE
-381 LITNV
+381 LISNV
-386 NMIQNLSHFQLDHLI
+386 TMIQNLSHFQLDHLI

-419 SQIQKLKL
+419 SQIQKLNLNL
-427 NNSNDTLNNA
+427 NNSNDTTNNA

-443 SFYEKTS
+443 SFYEKIS
-450 FIIKRDSLPS
+450 FIIKKESLPS
-460 EIFFPEKDLT
+460 EIYFPEKKLT
-470 PIKNESL
+470 PNENESL

-483 DEISTNVNKKENF
+483 NEISTNVKEKKHF

-501 SLFEKDEQNEVLY
+501 SLFEKDEQNEALY
-514 TFIYCILNPNNIS
+514 TFIYCILNPNNV
-527 NNNALSKIYE
+527 NNNDALSKIYE
-537 NIELYENAIR
+537 NIELYGDGIR

-555 KNDNS
+555 KDNAL
-560 ILENDK
+560 LENDK

-621 YGFYELINN
+621 YGFYDLINN

-655 VDETQ
+655 VDENQ

-681 KEIICDKI
+681 KDIICDKI
-689 MELFFK
+689 MESFFK
-695 FYEISEKLGG
+695 LYEISEKLGG
-705 KEYKFFIKNVIKDEF
+705 KEYKSFIKNVIKDEF
-720 AMFHS
+720 VLFQS
-725 RYKLNE
+725 RFKLNE
-731 DWNEKIKNL
+731 NWNEKIKNL

>member
-1 MSKPLSIE
+1 MSKSLSIE

-23 VDEYNQ
+23 VDEYEQ

-71 HNFSKGD
+71 HIFAKED

-91 NKNKNSFIFIRSFIF
+91 NKNKNSFIYIRSFIF

-111 HFDIL
+111 HFGIL
-116 KNEQLINFISENIA
+116 QNDQLINFIKENIA
-130 KKNRNLIQIII
+130 KKNKNLLQILV

-152 EYQFLI
+152 QYQFLL
-158 QSINIIYESGII
+158 QSINVIYESNII
-170 DKSDII
+170 DKTDII

-184 NSDESYEINNT
+184 NSDESYIINT

-203 IKDIPLNNNEKNNE
+203 IKDIPVNNTEKNNE
-217 DNNDIKMSE
+217 DNNDINMKE
-226 SNEIKISD
+226 NI
-234 VDNIFNELNNINY
+234 DNIFNELNSINY

-259 YLSKNNITFLDIY
+259 YLSKNNVTFLDIY
-272 YELFLMNNIEAFKD
+272 YQLFLMNNIEAFKD

-319 FITDNFPF
+319 FISDNFPF
-327 VSMDLILYPLWNKS
+327 ASMDLILYSLWNKS

-346 VNYIINVLSQK
+346 VNFIVNVLSQK
-357 NIFFKSINEENKE
+357 NIFFKSVNEENKE
-370 EENIYLKFVIE
+370 ENIYTKFIIE
-381 LITNV
+381 LISNV
-386 NMIQNLSHFQLDHLI
+386 TMIQNLSHFQLDHLI

-419 SQIQKLKL
+419 SQIQKLNLNL
-427 NNSNDTLNNA
+427 NNSNDTTNNA

-443 SFYEKTS
+443 SFYEKIS
-450 FIIKRDSLPS
+450 FIIKKESLPS
-460 EIFFPEKDLT
+460 EIYFPEKKLT
-470 PIKNESL
+470 PNENESL

-483 DEISTNVNKKENF
+483 NEISTNVKEKKHF

-501 SLFEKDEQNEVLY
+501 SLFEKDEQNEALY
-514 TFIYCILNPNNIS
+514 TFIYCILNPNNV
-527 NNNALSKIYE
+527 NNNDALSKIYE
-537 NIELYENAIR
+537 NIELYGDGIR

-555 KNDNS
+555 KDNAS
-560 ILENDK
+560 LENDK

-621 YGFYELINN
+621 YGFYDLINN

-655 VDETQ
+655 VDENQ

-681 KEIICDKI
+681 KDIICDKI
-689 MELFFK
+689 MESFFK
-695 FYEISEKLGG
+695 LYEISEKLGG
-705 KEYKFFIKNVIKDEF
+705 KEYKSFIKNVIKDEF
-720 AMFHS
+720 VLFQS
-725 RYKLNE
+725 RFKLNE
-731 DWNEKIKNL
+731 NWNEKIKNL

>member
-1 MSKPLSIE
+1 MSKSLSIE

-23 VDEYNQ
+23 VDEYEQ

-71 HNFSKGD
+71 HSFAKGD

-91 NKNKNSFIFIRSFIF
+91 NKNKNSFIYIRSFIF

-111 HFDIL
+111 HFGIL
-116 KNEQLINFISENIA
+116 QNDQLINFIKENIA
-130 KKNRNLIQIII
+130 KKNKNLLQILV

-152 EYQFLI
+152 QYQFLL
-158 QSINIIYESGII
+158 QSINVIYESNII
-170 DKSDII
+170 DKTDII

-184 NSDESYEINNT
+184 NSDESYIINNT

-203 IKDIPLNNNEKNNE
+203 IKDIPVNNSEKNNE
-217 DNNDIKMSE
+217 DNNDINMKE
-226 SNEIKISD
+226 NI
-234 VDNIFNELNNINY
+234 DNIFNELNSINY

-259 YLSKNNITFLDIY
+259 YLSKNNVTFLDIY
-272 YELFLMNNIEAFKD
+272 YQLFLMNNIEAFKD

-319 FITDNFPF
+319 FISDNFPF
-327 VSMDLILYPLWNKS
+327 ASMDLILYSLWNKS

-346 VNYIINVLSQK
+346 VNFIVNVLSQK
-357 NIFFKSINEENKE
+357 NIFFKSVNEENKE
-370 EENIYLKFVIE
+370 ENIYTKFIIE
-381 LITNV
+381 LISNV
-386 NMIQNLSHFQLDHLI
+386 TMIQNLSHFQLDHLI

-419 SQIQKLKL
+419 SQIQKLNLNL
-427 NNSNDTLNNA
+427 NNSNDTTNNA

-443 SFYEKTS
+443 SFYEKIS
-450 FIIKRDSLPS
+450 FIIKKESLPS
-460 EIFFPEKDLT
+460 EIYFPEKKLT
-470 PIKNESL
+470 PNENESL

-483 DEISTNVNKKENF
+483 NEISTNVKEKKHF

-501 SLFEKDEQNEVLY
+501 SLFEKDEQNEALY
-514 TFIYCILNPNNIS
+514 TFIYCILNPNNV
-527 NNNALSKIYE
+527 NNNDALSKIYE
-537 NIELYENAIR
+537 NIELYGDGIR

-555 KNDNS
+555 KDNAS
-560 ILENDK
+560 LENDK

-621 YGFYELINN
+621 YGFYDLINN

-655 VDETQ
+655 VDENQ

-681 KEIICDKI
+681 KDIICDKI
-689 MELFFK
+689 MESFFK
-695 FYEISEKLGG
+695 LYEISEKLGG
-705 KEYKFFIKNVIKDEF
+705 KEYKSFIKNVIKDEF
-720 AMFHS
+720 VLFQS
-725 RYKLNE
+725 RFKLNE
-731 DWNEKIKNL
+731 NWNEKIKNL

>member
-1 MSKPLSIE
+1 MSKSLSIE

-23 VDEYNQ
+23 VDEYEQ

-71 HNFSKGD
+71 HSFAKGD

-91 NKNKNSFIFIRSFIF
+91 NKNKNSFIYIRSFIF

-111 HFDIL
+111 HFGIL
-116 KNEQLINFISENIA
+116 QNDQLINFIKENIT
-130 KKNRNLIQIII
+130 KKNKNLLQILV

-152 EYQFLI
+152 QYQFLL
-158 QSINIIYESGII
+158 QSINVIYESNII
-170 DKSDII
+170 DKTDII

-184 NSDESYEINNT
+184 NSDESYIINT

-203 IKDIPLNNNEKNNE
+203 IKDIPVNNSEKNNE
-217 DNNDIKMSE
+217 DNNDINMKE
-226 SNEIKISD
+226 NI
-234 VDNIFNELNNINY
+234 DNIFNELNSINY

-259 YLSKNNITFLDIY
+259 YLSKNNVTFLDIY
-272 YELFLMNNIEAFKD
+272 YQLFLMNNIEAFKD

-319 FITDNFPF
+319 FISDNFPF
-327 VSMDLILYPLWNKS
+327 ASMDLILYSLWNKS

-346 VNYIINVLSQK
+346 VNFIVNVLSQK
-357 NIFFKSINEENKE
+357 NIFFKSVNEENKE
-370 EENIYLKFVIE
+370 ENIYTKFIIE
-381 LITNV
+381 LISNV
-386 NMIQNLSHFQLDHLI
+386 TMIQNLSHFQLDHLI

-409 NISDTKIEIL
+409 NIPDTKIEIL
-419 SQIQKLKL
+419 SQIQKLNLNL
-427 NNSNDTLNNA
+427 NNSNDTTNNA

-443 SFYEKTS
+443 SFYEKIS
-450 FIIKRDSLPS
+450 FIIKKESLPS
-460 EIFFPEKDLT
+460 EIYFPEKKLT
-470 PIKNESL
+470 PNENESL

-483 DEISTNVNKKENF
+483 NEISTNVKEKKHF

-501 SLFEKDEQNEVLY
+501 SLFEKDEQNEALY
-514 TFIYCILNPNNIS
+514 TFIYCILNPNNV
-527 NNNALSKIYE
+527 NNNDALSKIYE
-537 NIELYENAIR
+537 NIELYGDGIR

-555 KNDNS
+555 KDNAL
-560 ILENDK
+560 LENDK

-621 YGFYELINN
+621 YGFYDLINN

-655 VDETQ
+655 VDENQ

-681 KEIICDKI
+681 KDIICDKI
-689 MELFFK
+689 MESFFK
-695 FYEISEKLGG
+695 LYEISEKLGG
-705 KEYKFFIKNVIKDEF
+705 KEYKSFIKNVIKDEF
-720 AMFHS
+720 VLFQS
-725 RYKLNE
+725 RFKLNE
-731 DWNEKIKNL
+731 NWNEKIKNL

>member
-1 MSKPLSIE
+1 MSKSLSIE

-23 VDEYNQ
+23 VDEYEQ

-71 HNFSKGD
+71 HSFAKGD

-91 NKNKNSFIFIRSFIF
+91 NKNKNSFIYIRSFIF

-111 HFDIL
+111 HFGIL
-116 KNEQLINFISENIA
+116 QNDQLINFIKENIT
-130 KKNRNLIQIII
+130 KKNKNLLQILV

-152 EYQFLI
+152 QYQFLL
-158 QSINIIYESGII
+158 QSINVIYESNII

-184 NSDESYEINNT
+184 NSDESYIINT

-203 IKDIPLNNNEKNNE
+203 IKDIPVNNSEKNNE
-217 DNNDIKMSE
+217 DNNDINMKE
-226 SNEIKISD
+226 NI
-234 VDNIFNELNNINY
+234 DNIFNELNSINY

-259 YLSKNNITFLDIY
+259 YLSKNNVTFLDIY
-272 YELFLMNNIEAFKD
+272 YQLFLMNNIEAFKD

-319 FITDNFPF
+319 FISDNFPF
-327 VSMDLILYPLWNKS
+327 ASMDLILYSLWNKS

-346 VNYIINVLSQK
+346 VNFIVNVLSQK
-357 NIFFKSINEENKE
+357 NIFFKSVNEENKE
-370 EENIYLKFVIE
+370 ENIYTKFIIE
-381 LITNV
+381 LISNV
-386 NMIQNLSHFQLDHLI
+386 TMIQNLSHFQLDHLI

-419 SQIQKLKL
+419 SQIQKLNLNL
-427 NNSNDTLNNA
+427 NNSNDTTNNA

-443 SFYEKTS
+443 SFYEKIS
-450 FIIKRDSLPS
+450 FIIKKESLPS
-460 EIFFPEKDLT
+460 EIYFPEKKLT
-470 PIKNESL
+470 PNENESL

-483 DEISTNVNKKENF
+483 NEISTNVKEKKHF

-501 SLFEKDEQNEVLY
+501 SLFEKDEQNEALY
-514 TFIYCILNPNNIS
+514 TFIYCLLNPNNV
-527 NNNALSKIYE
+527 NNNDALSKIYE
-537 NIELYENAIR
+537 NIELYGDGIR

-555 KNDNS
+555 KDNAL
-560 ILENDK
+560 LENDK

-621 YGFYELINN
+621 YGFYDLINN

-655 VDETQ
+655 VDENQ

-681 KEIICDKI
+681 KDIICDKI
-689 MELFFK
+689 MESFFK
-695 FYEISEKLGG
+695 LYEISEKLGG
-705 KEYKFFIKNVIKDEF
+705 KEYKSFIKNVIKDEF
-720 AMFHS
+720 VLFQS
-725 RYKLNE
+725 RFKLNE
-731 DWNEKIKNL
+731 NWNEKIKNL

>member
-1 MSKPLSIE
+1 MSKSLSIE

-23 VDEYNQ
+23 VDEYEQ

-71 HNFSKGD
+71 HSFAKGD

-91 NKNKNSFIFIRSFIF
+91 NKNKNSFIYIRSFIF

-111 HFDIL
+111 HFGLLQND
-116 KNEQLINFISENIA
+116 QLINFIKENIT
-130 KKNRNLIQIII
+130 KKNKNLLQILV

-152 EYQFLI
+152 QYQFLL
-158 QSINIIYESGII
+158 QSINVIYESNII
-170 DKSDII
+170 DKTDII

-184 NSDESYEINNT
+184 NSDESYIINT

-203 IKDIPLNNNEKNNE
+203 IKDISVNNSEKNNE
-217 DNNDIKMSE
+217 DNNDINMKE
-226 SNEIKISD
+226 NI
-234 VDNIFNELNNINY
+234 DNIFNELNSINY

-259 YLSKNNITFLDIY
+259 YLSKNNVTFLDIY
-272 YELFLMNNIEAFKD
+272 YQLFLMNNIEAFKD

-319 FITDNFPF
+319 FISDNFPF
-327 VSMDLILYPLWNKS
+327 ASMDLILYSLWNKS

-346 VNYIINVLSQK
+346 VNFIVNVLSQK
-357 NIFFKSINEENKE
+357 NIFFKSVNEENKE
-370 EENIYLKFVIE
+370 ENIYTKFIIE
-381 LITNV
+381 LISNV
-386 NMIQNLSHFQLDHLI
+386 TMIENLSHFQLDHLI

-419 SQIQKLKL
+419 SQIQKLNLNL
-427 NNSNDTLNNA
+427 NNSNDTTNNA

-443 SFYEKTS
+443 SFYEKIS
-450 FIIKRDSLPS
+450 FIIKKESLPS
-460 EIFFPEKDLT
+460 EIYFPEKKLT
-470 PIKNESL
+470 PNENESL

-483 DEISTNVNKKENF
+483 NEISTNVKEKKHF

-501 SLFEKDEQNEVLY
+501 SLFEKDEQNEALY
-514 TFIYCILNPNNIS
+514 TFIYCILNPNNV
-527 NNNALSKIYE
+527 NNNDALSKICE
-537 NIELYENAIR
+537 NIELYGDGIR

-555 KNDNS
+555 KDNAS
-560 ILENDK
+560 LENDK

-621 YGFYELINN
+621 YGFYDLINN

-655 VDETQ
+655 VDENQ

-681 KEIICDKI
+681 KDIICDKI
-689 MELFFK
+689 MESFFK
-695 FYEISEKLGG
+695 LYEISEKLGG
-705 KEYKFFIKNVIKDEF
+705 KEYKSFIKNVIKDEF
-720 AMFHS
+720 VLFQS
-725 RYKLNE
+725 RFKLNE
-731 DWNEKIKNL
+731 NWNEKIKNL

>member
-1 MSKPLSIE
+1 MSKSLSIE

-23 VDEYNQ
+23 VDEYEQ

-71 HNFSKGD
+71 HSFAKGD

-91 NKNKNSFIFIRSFIF
+91 NKNKNSFIYIRSFIF

-111 HFDIL
+111 HFGIL
-116 KNEQLINFISENIA
+116 QNDQLINFIKENIT
-130 KKNRNLIQIII
+130 KKNKNLLQILV

-152 EYQFLI
+152 QYQFLL
-158 QSINIIYESGII
+158 QSINVIYESNII
-170 DKSDII
+170 DKTDII

-184 NSDESYEINNT
+184 NSDESYIINT

-203 IKDIPLNNNEKNNE
+203 IKDIPVNNTEKNNE
-217 DNNDIKMSE
+217 DNNDINMKE
-226 SNEIKISD
+226 NI
-234 VDNIFNELNNINY
+234 DNIFNELNSINY

-259 YLSKNNITFLDIY
+259 YLSKNNVTFLDIY
-272 YELFLMNNIEAFKD
+272 YQLFLMNNIEAFKD

-319 FITDNFPF
+319 FISDNFPF
-327 VSMDLILYPLWNKS
+327 ASMDLILYSLWNKS

-346 VNYIINVLSQK
+346 VNFIVNVLSQK
-357 NIFFKSINEENKE
+357 NIFFKSVNEENKE
-370 EENIYLKFVIE
+370 ENIYTKFIIE
-381 LITNV
+381 LISNV
-386 NMIQNLSHFQLDHLI
+386 TMIQNLSHFQLDHLI

-419 SQIQKLKL
+419 SQIQKLNLNL
-427 NNSNDTLNNA
+427 NNSNDTINNA

-443 SFYEKTS
+443 SFYEKIS
-450 FIIKRDSLPS
+450 FIIKKESLPS
-460 EIFFPEKDLT
+460 EIYFPEKKLT
-470 PIKNESL
+470 PNENESL

-483 DEISTNVNKKENF
+483 NEISTNVKEKKHF

-501 SLFEKDEQNEVLY
+501 SLFEKDEQNEALY
-514 TFIYCILNPNNIS
+514 TFIYCILNPNNV
-527 NNNALSKIYE
+527 NNNDALSKIYE
-537 NIELYENAIR
+537 NIDLYGDGIR

-555 KNDNS
+555 KDNAS
-560 ILENDK
+560 LENDK

-621 YGFYELINN
+621 YGFYDLINN

-655 VDETQ
+655 VDENQ

-681 KEIICDKI
+681 KDIICDKI
-689 MELFFK
+689 MESFFK
-695 FYEISEKLGG
+695 LYEISEKLGG
-705 KEYKFFIKNVIKDEF
+705 KEYKSFIKNVIKDEF
-720 AMFHS
+720 VLFQS
-725 RYKLNE
+725 RFKLNE
-731 DWNEKIKNL
+731 NWNEKIKNL